1 VIDWKWYEIMYGE
14 RYMDNSETNPEGF
27 AKTELVGKA
36 KNLKSKMLICQGA
49 IDNTVVWENSLSFI
63 QECISNNIQIDYF
76 PYPAAEHNMRGIERI
91 HLYQKITDYFDNN
104 L

>member
-1 VIDWKWYEIMYGE
+1 
-14 RYMDNSETNPEGF
+14 MDNSETNPEGF